1 MFTSGP
7 SKEVVQTYIREE
19 GKGWKNVEG
28 RESSMQLYQGSGK
41 RGRKSFLQVH
51 SIEDC
56 ERECTATDPC
66 VAYTFVPMVHR
77 CDLKA
82 ASDALFLDDVGG
94 GVVSGGLDGERP
106 PPPEP
111 QEKIINS
118 TICLPCLPSELF
130 PSPVGMVGKVTFMS
144 EGKLEMPKIFLRM
157 QH

>member
-1 MFTSGP
+1 
-7 SKEVVQTYIREE
+7 
-19 GKGWKNVEG
+19 
-28 RESSMQLYQGSGK
+28 MQLYHGSGK

-51 SIEDC
+51 SIENC
-56 ERECTATDPC
+56 ERECTVTDPC

-82 ASDALFLDDVGG
+82 SSDATSLEDVGG
-94 GVVSGGLDGERP
+94 SVVSGRLDGERP

-118 TICLPCLPSELF
+118 TVCLPCLPSELF
-130 PSPVGMVGKVTFMS
+130 HWSGVITFMS
-144 EGKLEMPKIFLRM
+144 EGKPEMFKISLRM

>member
-1 MFTSGP
+1 
-7 SKEVVQTYIREE
+7 
-19 GKGWKNVEG
+19 
-28 RESSMQLYQGSGK
+28 MQLYQGSGK

-56 ERECTATDPC
+56 ERECTVTDPC

-82 ASDALFLDDVGG
+82 SSDATSLEDVGG
-94 GVVSGGLDGERP
+94 SVVSGRLDGERP

-118 TICLPCLPSELF
+118 TVCLPCLPSELF
-130 PSPVGMVGKVTFMS
+130 HWSGVITFMS
-144 EGKLEMPKIFLRM
+144 EGKPEMFKISLRM

>member
-1 MFTSGP
+1 
-7 SKEVVQTYIREE
+7 
-19 GKGWKNVEG
+19 
-28 RESSMQLYQGSGK
+28 MQLYQGSGK

-56 ERECTATDPC
+56 ERECTVTDPC

-82 ASDALFLDDVGG
+82 SSDATILENVGG
-94 GVVSGGLDGERP
+94 SIVSGRLDGERP

-118 TICLPCLPSELF
+118 TVCLPCLPSELF
-130 PSPVGMVGKVTFMS
+130 HWS
-144 EGKLEMPKIFLRM
+144 EGKPEMFKISLRM

>member
-1 MFTSGP
+1 
-7 SKEVVQTYIREE
+7 
-19 GKGWKNVEG
+19 
-28 RESSMQLYQGSGK
+28 MQLYQGSGK

-56 ERECTATDPC
+56 ERECTVTDPC

-82 ASDALFLDDVGG
+82 SSDATILENVGG
-94 GVVSGGLDGERP
+94 SVVSGRLDGERP

-118 TICLPCLPSELF
+118 TVCLPCLPSELF
-130 PSPVGMVGKVTFMS
+130 HWSGVITFMS
-144 EGKLEMPKIFLRM
+144 EGKPEMFKISLRM